1 MSFSNR
7 TILTATLT
15 SVLTGTLV
23 VEIIANDGISVNDL
37 VYNNLDYVRII
48 KPTPGIPTLL
58 TFITAPVITYD
69 ASLSSSD
76 IPSPPPLPYTSPSG
90 EYFEV
95 DTVESPND
103 IDRIYYDASGST
115 ETGWTDITIRD
126 YVDNTSNVH
135 IVFALPA
142 PAPAGATVDMTVD
155 SIVLTNQYRKFT
167 LANSFGLIK
176 NYTRGYRAMT
186 SQKTFSTYA
195 FVNRKNQLVKGLQNS
210 RIL

>member
-1 MSFSNR
+1 MDFSNR

-15 SVLTGTLV
+15 STETGPLI
-23 VEIIANDGISVNDL
+23 VEIIAHAGISVNDL
-37 VYNNLDYVRII
+37 VYNNLECVRLIN
-48 KPTPGIPTLL
+48 PTPGIPTLL
-58 TFITAPVITYD
+58 NFITSPVTTYD
-69 ASLSSSD
+69 ASVNSTSTIS
-76 IPSPPPLPYTSPSG
+76 PYTSPSG
-90 EYFEV
+90 EYFEF
-95 DTVESPND
+95 DTIEDNPLD
-103 IDRIYYDASGST
+103 IDRIYYDVSGST

-135 IVFALPA
+135 IVFAV
-142 PAPAGATVDMTVD
+142 GGGSTVDMNVD

>member
-1 MSFSNR
+1 MDFSNR

-15 SVLTGTLV
+15 SGATGTLV
-23 VEIIANDGISVNDL
+23 VEIIAHAGISVNDL
-37 VYNNLDYVRII
+37 VYNNLECVRLIN
-48 KPTPGIPTLL
+48 PTPGIPALL
-58 TFITAPVITYD
+58 NFITAPVTTYD
-69 ASLSSSD
+69 ATYDSTGGGS
-76 IPSPPPLPYTSPSG
+76 YTSPSG
-90 EYFEV
+90 EYFEF
-95 DTVESPND
+95 DTIEANPLY

-126 YVDNTSNVH
+126 YIDNTSNVH

-142 PAPAGATVDMTVD
+142 PAGVTVDMNVD

-176 NYTRGYRAMT
+176 NYTRGYKAMT

>member
-15 SVLTGTLV
+15 SVSTGTLI
-23 VEIIANDGISVNDL
+23 VEIIAHAGISVNDL
-37 VYNNLDYVRII
+37 VYNNLECVRLIN
-48 KPTPGIPTLL
+48 PTPGIPTLL
-58 TFITAPVITYD
+58 NFITAPVITYD
-69 ASLSSSD
+69 ASFNSSG
-76 IPSPPPLPYTSPSG
+76 PPPYTSPSG
-90 EYFEV
+90 EYFEF
-95 DTVESPND
+95 DTIEPNPLD

-142 PAPAGATVDMTVD
+142 SVAPAGTTVDMSVN

>member
-1 MSFSNR
+1 MDFSNR

-15 SVLTGTLV
+15 SASTGTLI
-23 VEIIANDGISVNDL
+23 VEIIAHAGISVNDL
-37 VYNNLDYVRII
+37 VYNNLECVRLIN
-48 KPTPGIPTLL
+48 PTPGIPTFLN
-58 TFITAPVITYD
+58 FITAPVTTYD
-69 ASLSSSD
+69 ASYNSSGGISY
-76 IPSPPPLPYTSPSG
+76 ISPSG
-90 EYFEV
+90 EYFEF
-95 DTVESPND
+95 DTIEPNPLD

-135 IVFALPA
+135 VVFAV
-142 PAPAGATVDMTVD
+142 GGGTTVDMNVD